1 MAEYRLIWRV
11 QEEDWT
17 NEQCLKELLETLAKE
32 GQAVD
37 EFNLFI
43 GEETRHAH
51 LPICD
56 VKRKCEQFKKAAAMI
71 RSYGKRVGINPW
83 PSFGCYDDPLRI
95 GHERR
100 DMPFR
105 PMVGMDGTSINRV
118 ACPVSSEF
126 LAYTK
131 EKFKIFAE
139 TRPDFI
145 WIEDDWRFTHIGIP
159 YPCFCSACV
168 AGFENGRFESREQLV
183 HELNKQENRYL
194 RHKWSEYTATRL
206 ATCCA
211 AARAGVDEVNPNIE
225 MKFMS
230 VGSTHTTY
238 GGDYIEKCM
247 DAIRSTGGRPG
258 HGFYTDETPRE
269 MFVKAM
275 NVSRQVLRY
284 SKESLCDVQ
293 YEEESFPRAQLNK
306 ATVTRLLEAGLS
318 IWSGCTGFL
327 FNRLRA
333 TGGDRH
339 FGYLNT
345 VKKRWE
351 AARPFFH
358 RYFTFAKDIP
368 QVGLWIA
375 DHPFL
380 MAGMDVEHGWF
391 DEFNEKY
398 NVSRVLDEWPER
410 GTVVSADAEHA
421 YGTVLQGRIIN
432 SFSDEEIKT
441 IFEKPVFMDGEALKV
456 LEKRGFAKLAGV
468 HTGRK
473 YGECYEKLTAACPNG
488 PFAGER
494 FALFGTNYELL
505 VDNENVEILSRYIDP
520 YGVDLGACVTRFGN
534 VTVFGSDPYRFVGTV
549 GKVYQMNTL
558 FKEAGAPVI
567 VESKDPHDV
576 KRLSAWVRSDG
587 KKYAILLINPSLDG
601 AHDMQVVITGKATKV
616 AAFSIDMP
624 EQEVTAEYENNTTK
638 IPVPDM
644 GAWEMLL
651 LLVE

>member
-1 MAEYRLIWRV
+1 MAEYRLIWRI
-11 QEEDWT
+11 QEEDWID
-17 NEQCLKELLETLAKE
+17 EACLKELLETLAKE
-32 GQAVD
+32 GRAAD

-51 LPICD
+51 LPIPD

-83 PSFGCYDDPLRI
+83 PSFGCFDDPLRV

-105 PMVGMDGTSINRV
+105 PMVGMDGTSVNRI

-131 EKFKIFAE
+131 EKFKLFAE
-139 TRPDFI
+139 TGPDFI

-159 YPCFCSACV
+159 YPCFCPACV
-168 AGFENGRFESREQLV
+168 AGFENGQYENREQLV
-183 HELNKQENRYL
+183 CELNKPENRQL
-194 RHKWSEYTATRL
+194 RHKWSEYGAVRL
-206 ATCCA
+206 AACCA
-211 AARAGVDEVNPNIE
+211 AARAGVDEVNPDME

-238 GGDYIEKCM
+238 AGDYIEQCM
-247 DAIRSTGGRPG
+247 AAIRSTGGRPG

-284 SKESLCDVQ
+284 TKESLHDVQ

-306 ATVTRLLEAGLS
+306 ATATRLLEAGLS

-351 AARPFFH
+351 AARPFYD
-358 RYFTFAKDIP
+358 RYFAFAKDLP
-368 QVGLWIA
+368 QAGLWVA

-380 MAGMDVEHGWF
+380 MAGMDVERGWF
-391 DEFNEKY
+391 REGDENDHV
-398 NVSRVLDEWPER
+398 NRVLDEWPER
-410 GTVVSADAEHA
+410 GTVVSADAKHA
-421 YGTVLQGRIIN
+421 YAAVLQGKIIH
-432 SFSDEEIKT
+432 SFSDEEIQAV
-441 IFEKPVFMDGEALKV
+441 FEKPVFMDAEALKV
-456 LEKRGFAKLAGV
+456 LEQRGFARLAGV
-468 HTGRK
+468 HTGRR
-473 YGECYEKLTAACPNG
+473 YGECYEKLTDAPENG

-494 FALFGTNYELL
+494 FGLFGTNYELL
-505 VDNENVEILSRYIDP
+505 PDHENVEILSRFVDP

-534 VTVFGSDPYRFVGTV
+534 VTVFGGDPYRFVGTV
-549 GKVYQMNTL
+549 GKVYQMNAL

-567 VESKDPHDV
+567 VESKNPHEI

-587 KKYAILLINPSLDG
+587 RKHAILLINPSLDE
-601 AHDMQVVITGKATKV
+601 AYDMQIVVKGKATKV
-616 AAFSIDMP
+616 TVCGIDMP
-624 EQEVTAEYENNTTK
+624 DQEAKAEYENNTTK
-638 IPVPDM
+638 IQVPDM
-644 GAWEMLL
+644 RAWEMLL
-651 LLVE
+651 LLAE